1 MADDVVKQRLF
12 SYIYLK
18 KEVDHQLE
26 RLQRMRSQEILPA
39 QKESDGS
46 AHTAGNS
53 DRMANAVIRRMAYED
68 RVLPQIQAAQAEMD
82 AIEDEISA
90 LRDPLERTVLRL
102 RYIDGEY
109 CRHMKWNDVAT
120 SVYGD
125 DEEKHLTAVHRIH
138 GRALENLRAA
148 SANEKSHP

>member
-1 MADDVVKQRLF
+1 MADDPIKERLY
-12 SYIYLK
+12 SYIYLR

-46 AHTAGNS
+46 MHTACAS

-68 RVLPQIQAAQAEMD
+68 RVMPEIKAAQAEMD

-109 CRHMKWNDVAT
+109 CRHMRWRDVAI

-125 DEEKHLTAVHRIH
+125 DDDKHLQAVNRIH
-138 GRALENLRAA
+138 KQALDNIRAGQ
-148 SANEKSHP
+148 EKGHP

>member
-1 MADDVVKQRLF
+1 MADDTIKQRLI

-46 AHTAGNS
+46 KHTAGAS
-53 DRMANAVIRRMAYED
+53 DRMANAVIRRMAYEE
-68 RVLPQIQAAQAEMD
+68 RVLPEIKAAQAEMD

-109 CRHMKWNDVAT
+109 CRHMKWNDVAIK
-120 SVYGD
+120 VYGD
-125 DEEKHLTAVHRIH
+125 DDEKHLQAVYRIH
-138 GRALENLRAA
+138 GRALQNIRAEQ
-148 SANEKSHP
+148 EKGHP